1 MLKKHYATTHNVS
14 RIDDIIDGYSEP
26 QNISCLS
33 EIFSF
38 LKKYFARLADTR
50 FIFDV
55 DVFLKE
61 TCLI

>member
-38 LKKYFARLADTR
+38 LKKYLPVSPILALHSMLM
-50 FIFDV
+50 FS
-55 DVFLKE
+55 
-61 TCLI
+61 